1 MNKGQKFGIMRSW
14 LRTNDISCY
23 EGLTVTKD
31 YSFMTKLHMHRI
43 YRTFFFLQQ
52 REAQEIRPYRRD
64 IPYTYPRFLPLGGF
78 YMRT

>member
-43 YRTFFFLQQ
+43 YRTFFFYSKEKHKKLGLT
-52 REAQEIRPYRRD
+52 EGISPTL
-64 IPYTYPRFLPLGGF
+64 IPDFCL
-78 YMRT
+78 